1 MLSKRTIIGDA
12 RWAGLDA
19 GPARAAEARMKS
31 IETVGIVGAGAW
43 GTALAKTAAR
53 AGRQVV
59 LYARDIEVVSAIAR
73 ERRNPRHL
81 AEIELDRA
89 IRPTGMLEEAVAT
102 DAVLLAV
109 PAQSVRALCE
119 SLPRSAPPLVICA
132 KGFETTTGLRLSEVV
147 GEVRPGARVAAL
159 SGPNFAREV
168 AEELPAATTLG
179 CADPGLCRALA
190 EALSSP
196 QLRVYRTSD
205 LAGVEVGG
213 AVKNVLAIAAGIV
226 IGRGLGENARAAL
239 ITRGL
244 AELARLGEALGARR
258 ETLMGLSGLGDVLLS
273 CMSLTSRNMAFGH
286 AIGQGAD
293 PGELRDK
300 PGDLAEG
307 VFTAGAIVR
316 LAARHRVEVPISAA
330 VDAILES
337 RMGVDDALD
346 ALMRR
351 PLKPEADGQRRR
363 GAATR

>member
-1 MLSKRTIIGDA
+1 M
-12 RWAGLDA
+12 
-19 GPARAAEARMKS
+19 RA
-31 IETVGIVGAGAW
+31 IETVGIIGAGAW

-59 LYARDIEVVSAIAR
+59 LYARDAEVVSAIKR

-81 AEIELDRA
+81 PEIELDRA
-89 IRPTGMLEEAVAT
+89 IRPTGALEEALAT
-102 DAVLLAV
+102 DAVLLAA
-109 PAQSVRALCE
+109 PAQSVRTLYQ
-119 SLPRSAPPLVICA
+119 SLPRSAAPLVICA
-132 KGFETTTGLRLSEVV
+132 KGFESATGLRLSEVI
-147 GEVRPGARVAAL
+147 GEVRPGAPVAAL

-168 AEELPAATTLG
+168 AHGLPGATTLG
-179 CADPGLCRALA
+179 CADPELCRALA

-205 LAGVEVGG
+205 MVGVEVGG

-293 PGELRDK
+293 PGTLRAK
-300 PGDLAEG
+300 PGALAEG
-307 VFTAGAIVR
+307 AFTAGAVVR
-316 LAARHRVEVPISAA
+316 LAARHRLDVPISAA

-337 RMGVDDALD
+337 RIGVDDALD

-351 PLKPEADGQRRR
+351 PLKPETDDQRRR
-363 GAATR
+363 GDAMR

>member
-1 MLSKRTIIGDA
+1 M
-12 RWAGLDA
+12 
-19 GPARAAEARMKS
+19 RA
-31 IETVGIVGAGAW
+31 IETVGIIGAGAW
-43 GTALAKTAAR
+43 GTALAQTAAR
-53 AGRQVV
+53 AGRRVI
-59 LYARDIEVVSAIAR
+59 LYARDAEVGRVIAH

-81 AEIELDRA
+81 AEVDLERA
-89 IRPTGMLEEAVAT
+89 IRPTGEIEEAVAS
-102 DAVLLAV
+102 DALLLAV
-109 PAQSVRALCE
+109 PAQSVRGVCE
-119 SLPRSAPPLVICA
+119 GLPRSDAPLVICA
-132 KGFETTTGLRLSEVV
+132 KGFETTSGLRLSEVI
-147 GEVRPGARVAAL
+147 GEVRPGARIAAL

-168 AEELPAATTLG
+168 ALGLPGAAALG
-179 CADPGLCRALA
+179 CADPELGRALA

-205 LAGVEVGG
+205 LVGVEVGG

-226 IGRGLGENARAAL
+226 IGHGLGENARAAL

-273 CMSLTSRNMAFGH
+273 CMSLTSRNMALGH

-293 PGELRDK
+293 PRELRDR
-300 PGDLAEG
+300 PGPLAEG
-307 VFTAGAIVR
+307 VFSAGAAVR

-337 RMGVDDALD
+337 RIDVDAALD

-351 PLKPEADGQRRR
+351 PLKPEVEGQDRPD
-363 GAATR
+363 AMP